1 MPVKNKLSLSVQYAD
16 TRLAELV
23 PRAGIRRW
31 AQAALLAPATLTIR
45 FVAEEEGRTL
55 NRDYRGKDY
64 ATNVLTF
71 AYNDDEDLDAPTQAD
86 IVLCTDVLMREASEQ
101 HIPLPQHAA
110 HLVVHGVLHA
120 QGYDH
125 EEDAEATEMEEM
137 ETTILARL
145 GLPDPYAGG

>member
-64 ATNVLTF
+64 ATNV
-71 AYNDDEDLDAPTQAD
+71 
-86 IVLCTDVLMREASEQ
+86 
-101 HIPLPQHAA
+101 
-110 HLVVHGVLHA
+110 
-120 QGYDH
+120 
-125 EEDAEATEMEEM
+125 
-137 ETTILARL
+137 
-145 GLPDPYAGG
+145 